1 MTTFVDVHVRP
12 GAKRTLVGGAHD
24 GVLTVAVAAPPADG
38 QANEAVRRAVADA
51 FGIRVAAVE
60 IVRGHSSRR
69 KQLSLD
75 GDDAVIA
82 ARLIELRD

>member
-1 MTTFVDVHVRP
+1 VTTDVAVHVRP
-12 GAKRTLVGGAHD
+12 GAKRTVVGGSHD

-51 FGIRVAAVE
+51 FGIRVSAVE

-69 KQLSLD
+69 KQLRLE
-75 GDDAVIA
+75 GDDATIA
-82 ARLIELRD
+82 ARLAELRG

>member
-1 MTTFVDVHVRP
+1 MTTDIDVHVRP
-12 GAKRTLVGGAHD
+12 GAKRTVVGGTHD

-51 FGIRVAAVE
+51 FAIRVSAVD

-69 KQLSLD
+69 KQVRLE
-75 GDDAVIA
+75 GDATTIA
-82 ARLIELRD
+82 TRFAELRG

>member
-1 MTTFVDVHVRP
+1 VTTDIDVHVRP
-12 GAKRTLVGGAHD
+12 GAKRTVVGGTHD

-51 FGIRVAAVE
+51 FAIRVSAVD

-69 KQLSLD
+69 KQLRLE
-75 GDDAVIA
+75 GDDVAIA
-82 ARLIELRD
+82 ARLAELRG

>member
-1 MTTFVDVHVRP
+1 MTIDIDVHVRP
-12 GAKRTLVGGAHD
+12 GAKRTLVGGSHD

-51 FGIRVAAVE
+51 FGIRTSAVE

-82 ARLIELRD
+82 ARLIQLRD